1 MSLYIDNDKDKDTCT
16 FLGTARSLAMHAQF
30 TAKVFLPELSKPYV
44 PAVIG
49 QRATLEV
56 TVKCYQKKENII
68 KIRISFKTSWKS
80 GQVKVVSGLTIHRC
94 PLRKDGDGAFG
105 YPLLLDYR
113 RDLGPPAVGSH
124 PQEVTC
130 QIVAFCCIQDSPFS
144 ITGDGWDSQRGEE
157 GANSHSIFYSYVAW
171 TCSVKR
177 HQESI
182 RTRHTQPKHH
192 KTRRCRSFMLDA

>member
-68 KIRISFKTSWKS
+68 KIRISFKTS
-80 GQVKVVSGLTIHRC
+80 
-94 PLRKDGDGAFG
+94 
-105 YPLLLDYR
+105 
-113 RDLGPPAVGSH
+113 
-124 PQEVTC
+124 
-130 QIVAFCCIQDSPFS
+130 
-144 ITGDGWDSQRGEE
+144 
-157 GANSHSIFYSYVAW
+157 
-171 TCSVKR
+171 
-177 HQESI
+177 
-182 RTRHTQPKHH
+182 
-192 KTRRCRSFMLDA
+192 